1 MRHILAWCLLVLALG
16 VGTTPAA
23 YGQTKDAAGRTQVVG
38 PVGNGGSPT
47 GVGPLLIGG
56 SDGSVRTVKTDSS
69 GQIYVLFPSA
79 QAVSQSGNWTVRIA
93 DVSGNGIASSTT
105 TPAGTEQGL
114 IVRNIPSGTQAVS
127 GTVTIT
133 PSGTQAVS
141 ATQLPAALDGSGYLK
156 VHEQG
161 TATVS
166 GTVTANAGS
175 GSFNNASVASFGAA
189 IGSNGTQAGGQVT
202 SSPPTLTNG
211 QFWPL
216 YLSTAGRLITD
227 NSQVTQPVSGTITS
241 NIGTTNG
248 LALDTTLTGGTGKF
262 KVWDGTYQLSLDSA
276 GRPTVNINGTVP
288 VSGTVTI
295 TPSGTQTVSG
305 TVTSNIGT
313 TNGLALDATLTGGT
327 QKSITRGGA
336 KGATSAADVTST
348 ANGADHQG
356 LDVAVQGTVPVS
368 GTFWQATQ
376 PVSGTV
382 TANAG
387 SGTMTVGQATGTNL
401 HTVIDSGTTV
411 VTQSTGSNLHVTSD
425 TGSTTAV
432 TQATGTNLHTVVDSG
447 SITANIGTSGSLALD
462 ATLTGGSQ
470 KAIARGGAK
479 GATTAADITST
490 ANGADHQGLDVQL
503 QNSSVAVTGT
513 FWQATQPVSGS
524 VTANIGTS
532 GSLALD
538 TTLST
543 MSGKLPSA
551 LGAQAVGSSLSVT
564 PATSSSWPVTGTFWQ
579 STQPVSI
586 AATVGVQGAK
596 TNNNAAP
603 GATNVGTLPVVAN
616 ASPPSW
622 TEGNQVA
629 LSTDLSG
636 NLRVGTHAVTG
647 SGNFTVTQGTGTNL
661 HVVAD
666 TGSTTAVTQATGT
679 NLHAVIDSGS
689 TTAVTQ
695 PTASNLNAQVVGAGA
710 SGATKAGNPVQV
722 GGVYNSTQ
730 PTVTTGQTAE
740 AQSTARGALIVAP
753 GVDNTATNAWFTKN
767 TDGTNTAAV
776 KAGSTAAATA
786 DPALVVS
793 MAGANSAT
801 KIGDGTNNAAIKAAS
816 TAAGAT
822 DPALVVAVSPNNTV
836 NTDDAASAATA
847 ASVPASAMYTG
858 ANTRSDG
865 AVTALTNG
873 QLNGVSVD
881 TQARVLVRDYHP
893 NFWSAN
899 TGTATV
905 TANTQVL
912 AASGSGLSYY
922 ITDIMFSNA
931 GASVQS
937 ISIISSTTAGN
948 ACATS
953 PAQVYPPV
961 ALPANAG
968 GMVVA
973 LKTPIKVTA
982 NSALCCKTSGS
993 IAFTCQLQG
1002 FTAP

>member
-603 GATNVGTLPVVAN
+603 GATNVGVLPVVAN

-666 TGSTTAVTQATGT
+666 TGSTTAVTQPTGTNLHTVVDSGSITATGSGTFTVGQATGT

-695 PTASNLNAQVVGAGA
+695 ATGTNLHTVVDSGSITAAQGTAANLNA
-710 SGATKAGNPVQV
+710 
-722 GGVYNSTQ
+722 
-730 PTVTTGQTAE
+730 TVTQGPAATA
-740 AQSTARGALIVAP
+740 A
-753 GVDNTATNAWFTKN
+753 NAWTAKV

-776 KAGSTAAATA
+776 KAASTAAA
-786 DPALVVS
+786 
-793 MAGANSAT
+793 
-801 KIGDGTNNAAIKAAS
+801 
-816 TAAGAT
+816 AT

-836 NTDDAASAATA
+836 TTDDVASAATA
-847 ASVPASAMYTG
+847 ASVPASAMYAG

-899 TGTATV
+899 TGTAAV
-905 TANTQVL
+905 TANTQIL
-912 AASGSGLSYY
+912 GASGSGLSYY

-937 ISIISSTTAGN
+937 VSIISSTTAGN